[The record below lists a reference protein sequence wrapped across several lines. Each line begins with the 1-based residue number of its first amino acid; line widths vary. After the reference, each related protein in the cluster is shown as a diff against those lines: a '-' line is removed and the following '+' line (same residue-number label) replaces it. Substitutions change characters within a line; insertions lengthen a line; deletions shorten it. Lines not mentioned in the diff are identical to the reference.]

1 MKLFT
6 LIIFVFPF
14 LAFSQLMTSTAST
27 PTALVQN
34 TLLGP
39 GVQLL
44 SVSYNG
50 DPQAIGRFTAFG
62 TNLGINEGIVM
73 TTGTVLNNGSGPHGP
88 NNSPSSG
95 VNNNRPGYTPL
106 NNILGANLTNNAA
119 ILEFTFIPY
128 ADTVRFK
135 YVFGSEEYREWVD
148 SKFNDIF
155 AFFISGPGIPLGP
168 GGGAMNIAKLPNGT
182 PVTINNINDGTEY
195 LVPSYQPA
203 CNNCAYFNYNGGGS
217 HIQYDGFTK
226 PLEAFAKVECGKTYK
241 LVIAIADVNDGIF
254 DSGIFLE
261 ANSLTSKE
269 PITITQQLSYEAFG
283 DPKMMAEG
291 CVSST
296 VTLNRT
302 SGNINV
308 PLTIPITVTGTATAV
323 ADYTNIPS
331 SVTFAAGQT
340 SLQFTFSALEDGIV
354 EGIETLN
361 LNFTLIDPCG
371 NATQKVL
378 NLTINDV
385 QPLTVQVDPVTI
397 ECAGDAADLIA
408 NIAGGSGPYTYAWS
422 TGSTDSVI
430 TVNPMVTT
438 TYTVSVIDFCLLT
451 TVTVTVTV
459 TVPINPPLVATP
471 SPNITEICPYVPK
484 TIFVTPTGGS
494 GTYTY
499 QWYGGLDTLGTQA
512 TQDVLPSTTTTY
524 IVVVTDKCG
533 ETTTTQVTY
542 TITSPPL
549 LIQVSLGKT
558 VCPGDSVLLSVSA
571 TGGYGQYYYDWIG
584 TGKTSS
590 SIWVNPMTTTTY
602 VIAVSDECQTFD
614 VRDEI
619 VITVIKPVAN
629 FQIVSSPIFDGLPI
643 TFQNLTSGGVSY
655 QWTFGDGNSSTMVH
669 PNNTYNYPDT
679 YIVTLIATNVLGCK
693 DTLSRPIK
701 ISQEHYIYVPNAF
714 TPDGNKFNNVFYAT
728 TVNIK
733 ELNVKIFNRWGETL
747 YESNEVRFIW
757 DGTYN
762 GVIVKDDVYVY
773 KIKYVTNEG
782 EEDTLVGHIVL
793 LK

>member
-1 MKLFT
+1 MKLFI

-14 LAFSQLMTSTAST
+14 LSFSQLLTNTTAT
-27 PTALVQN
+27 PFSLVQN

-44 SVSYNG
+44 SVTYNG

-88 NNSPSSG
+88 NNSPSAG
-95 VNNNRPGYTPL
+95 VNNNRPGYSPL
-106 NNILGANLTNNAA
+106 NNILGANLTTNAA

-135 YVFGSEEYREWVD
+135 YVFGSEEYREWVG

-155 AFFISGPGIPLGP
+155 AFFITGPGIPNNPSGP
-168 GGGAMNIAKLPNGT
+168 LNIAKLPNGT
-182 PVTINNINDGTEY
+182 AVTINNINDGTEY
-195 LVPSYQPA
+195 LVSSYQPA
-203 CNNCAYFNYNGGGS
+203 CNNCAFFNYNGGGQ

-226 PLEAFAKVECGKTYK
+226 PLEAVAKVECGKTYK

-269 PITITQQLSYEAFG
+269 PVVISQQLSYDAFG
-283 DPKMMAEG
+283 DPAMMAEG

-296 VTLNRT
+296 FTLTR
-302 SGNINV
+302 SGNNINV
-308 PLTIPITVTGTATAV
+308 PLTVPISVSGTATAGV
-323 ADYTNIPS
+323 DYTNIPS
-331 SVTFAAGQT
+331 SVTFPAGQT
-340 SLQFTFSALEDGIV
+340 TVQFTFSAIEDGIL
-354 EGIETLN
+354 EGIETLD
-361 LNFTLIDPCG
+361 LSFTLIDPCG
-371 NATQKVL
+371 NVTQKVV
-378 NLTINDV
+378 NMTINDV
-385 QPLTVQVDPVTI
+385 QPLTVNIDPITV
-397 ECAGDAADLIA
+397 ECAGDAVDLIPI
-408 NIAGGSGPYTYAWS
+408 IAGGSGPYTYLWN
-422 TGSTDSVI
+422 TGSTDSTI
-430 TVNPMVTT
+430 TVNPTVTT
-438 TYTVSVIDFCLLT
+438 TYTVNVIDFCLLT
-451 TVTVTVTV
+451 TVTETVVV
-459 TVPINPPLVATP
+459 TVPVNPPLVATP

-484 TIFVTPTGGS
+484 TISVIPSGGS

-499 QWYGGLDTLGTQA
+499 QWFAGLDTLGTQA
-512 TQDVLPSTTTTY
+512 TQLVSPSATTTY
-524 IVVVTDKCG
+524 IVEVTDKCG
-533 ETTTTQVTY
+533 IKTTAQVVY
-542 TITSPPL
+542 TVTSPPL
-549 LIQVSLGKT
+549 LIQVSSDQI

-584 TGKTSS
+584 TGGTSS
-590 SIWVNPMTTTTY
+590 SVWVNPMTTTTY
-602 VIAVSDECQTFD
+602 TVAVSDECQTFD

-619 VITVIKPVAN
+619 LITVIKPVAN
-629 FQIVSSPIFDGLPI
+629 FQIVSSPIFNGLPI
-643 TFQNLTSGGVSY
+643 TFENLSTGAISY
-655 QWTFGDGNSSTMVH
+655 QWNFGDGNSSTVIH
-669 PNNTYNYPDT
+669 PNNTYAHPDV
-679 YIVTLIATNVLGCK
+679 YIVTLIATNEIGCK

-701 ISQEHYIYVPNAF
+701 IAQEHYIYVPNAF

-733 ELNVKIFNRWGETL
+733 ELNVKIFNRWGEIL

-773 KIKYVTNEG
+773 KIKYVTNDG
-782 EEDTLVGHIVL
+782 EEDTLIGHVVL